1 MMELAA
7 RMMTAETPDI
17 IRAVVDAAK
26 AGDMVAARIV
36 LDRTISLRRG
46 RPVAIALPAINCPHD
61 IIDAASR
68 IVGAVG
74 RGELTCE
81 EAGSL
86 AVVVEFARRAIET
99 ADLESRIAVLEA
111 RNL

>member
-1 MMELAA
+1 MELAG

-46 RPVAIALPAINCPHD
+46 RPVAIALPTINCPHD
-61 IIDAASR
+61 IVDAASR
-68 IVGAVG
+68 IVAAVG

-81 EAGSL
+81 EASSL
-86 AVVVEFARRAIET
+86 TVVVEFARRAVET
-99 ADLESRIAVLEA
+99 VEFEA
-111 RNL
+111 RLLALENRKP